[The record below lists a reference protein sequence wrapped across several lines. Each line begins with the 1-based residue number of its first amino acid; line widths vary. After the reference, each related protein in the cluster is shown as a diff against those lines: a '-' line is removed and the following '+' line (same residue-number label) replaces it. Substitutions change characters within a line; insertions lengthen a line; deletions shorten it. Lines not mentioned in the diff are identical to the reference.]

1 MSDKPTVGE
10 TWWGNEVLE
19 VLELSEDGWIV
30 FKVPGS
36 ISEDDFIVKVINPD
50 HPRGISVQHAHFALD
65 LYGKLNSDEKAGKK
79 VFDGVI
85 DIWQGESSELV
96 LERLEQ
102 ETGDLPGYDLEYFLL
117 TYNWIL
123 DQEDINYAAGG
134 DRGEKKQAQIDA
146 ILECAGVEKTDG
158 REGSQLAI
166 SLLCDIVTG
175 EHPVEALR
183 HADMII
189 RPRR

>member
-1 MSDKPTVGE
+1 MSDKPVVGE

-19 VLELSEDGWIV
+19 IRELSEEGWII
-30 FKVPGS
+30 FKVPGR

-50 HPRGISVQHAHFALD
+50 HPRGVSVQHAHFALD
-65 LYGKLNSDEKAGKK
+65 LYGKLMSDEKAARG

-85 DIWQGESSELV
+85 DIWQGQSPEPL
-96 LERLEQ
+96 LDRLEQ
-102 ETGDLPGYDLEYFLL
+102 VTSDLRGYDLEYFLL
-117 TYNWIL
+117 AYGWIL
-123 DQEDINYAAGG
+123 DQEDINYAAGE

-146 ILECAGVEKTDG
+146 ILERAGVEKAEG

-183 HADMII
+183 RADLII
-189 RPRR
+189 SPRR

>member
-1 MSDKPTVGE
+1 MSDKPIVGE

-19 VLELSEDGWIV
+19 VRELSMEGWIV
-30 FKVPGS
+30 FKVPGR

-65 LYGKLNSDEKAGKK
+65 LYGKLNNDQEAARE
-79 VFDGVI
+79 VFEGVI
-85 DIWQGESSELV
+85 EIWQGKSPKPV
-96 LERLEQ
+96 LEKV
-102 ETGDLPGYDLEYFLL
+102 DKAVDALPGYDLEYFLF

-146 ILECAGVEKTDG
+146 LLESVGVEKAGG

-183 HADMII
+183 RADLII
-189 RPRR
+189 RPR